1 MNSGDLM
8 NFSQIKCFLAAA
20 DCLSFTKAADRL
32 YLSQPVLSRQI
43 ASMEDELGMELFV
56 REKKSVRLTPAG
68 EVLSEGLRQLAND
81 YQALL
86 DRANA
91 MHMGYSGNVNLGLV
105 EGQQICPP
113 VSDVLMRVHEKYPDL
128 RVRLSNHTM
137 AGLKKAIANG
147 ELDIAFGAEF
157 NIRKSDGFASMVV
170 GRTSTYLVIP
180 KSHPLAGKEG
190 LTMADFKDST
200 FLSLSENESPAIAK
214 RGPAEFGMKTLE
226 APNIG
231 TLALWLEAGYG
242 IFPLNGNHQLRN
254 NPNLVFVPMPEFGE
268 TNEIIFWRKENK
280 NPALNMLVEEF
291 AACSTVE
298 QSAGSANA

>member
-1 MNSGDLM
+1 M

-43 ASMEDELGMELFV
+43 ASMEDELGMELFI

-68 EVLSEGLRQLAND
+68 EVLSEGLRQLSND
-81 YQALL
+81 YRALL

-91 MHMGYSGNVNLGLV
+91 MHMGYSGNVNLGLI
-105 EGQQICPP
+105 EGQLICPP
-113 VSDVLMRVHEKYPDL
+113 VSDVLMSVHKKYPDL
-128 RVRLSNHTM
+128 RVNLTKHTM
-137 AGLKKAIANG
+137 AGLKKAITNG
-147 ELDIAFGAEF
+147 EIDIGFTAQFD
-157 NIRKSDGFASMVV
+157 IRKNEGFESMVV
-170 GRTSTYLVIP
+170 GKTSTYLVIP
-180 KSHPLAGKEG
+180 KSHPLANKEG

-200 FLSLSENESPAIAK
+200 FLSLSESESSYMAKNSPAAM
-214 RGPAEFGMKTLE
+214 GMKTLE

-254 NPNLVFVPMPEFGE
+254 NPNLLFVPMPELGD
-268 TNEIIFWRKENK
+268 TNEIILWREDNK
-280 NPALNMLVEEF
+280 NPALPLLIDEF
-291 AACSTVE
+291 ALCADGKRE
-298 QSAGSANA
+298 